1 MQLGYILIKSSD
13 KSDQQ
18 LVVYQVHS
26 FYSSQVVYSNDD
38 LRAIMREYN
47 ITLEEIQK
55 MLDQFIEGGEVAMTI
70 RRTNP
75 DTGLQ
80 EVY

>member
-1 MQLGYILIKSSD
+1 MQLGYILIKSPD

-26 FYSSQVVYSNDD
+26 FYSSQVVYNND
-38 LRAIMREYN
+38 LRAIMRDYN
-47 ITLEEIQK
+47 ITLEEISK
-55 MLDQFIEGGEVAMTI
+55 MLDQFVEGGEEAMTI
-70 RRTNP
+70 QRTNP

>member
-1 MQLGYILIKSSD
+1 MQLGYILINSSD

-55 MLDQFIEGGEVAMTI
+55 MLDQFIEGGEEAMTI

>member
-47 ITLEEIQK
+47 ITLEEIQ
-55 MLDQFIEGGEVAMTI
+55 
-70 RRTNP
+70 
-75 DTGLQ
+75 
-80 EVY
+80 

>member
-1 MQLGYILIKSSD
+1 
-13 KSDQQ
+13 
-18 LVVYQVHS
+18 
-26 FYSSQVVYSNDD
+26 
-38 LRAIMREYN
+38 MRDYN
-47 ITLEEIQK
+47 ITLEDIQK
-55 MLDQFIEGGEVAMTI
+55 MLDQFIEGGEEAMTI